1 MLKFKQFLILEE
13 QDAAKSALID
23 QLNSLIA
30 KRKELV
36 ANNAT
41 QEERNQLLQ
50 QIAAKKLEIDRFDSN
65 AKTAKMTT
73 APATTPKSAV
83 AGVDTEGP
91 PAPLTP
97 LTPEQRKQSAFD
109 ALQSGKLNEPTKEIL
124 TTPGN
129 DDMVRSLEPET
140 AGRQGLATDTLGKFS
155 KSFYRL

>member
-23 QLNSLIA
+23 EVNALIE
-30 KRKELV
+30 KRKDPNL
-36 ANNAT
+36 T
-41 QEERNQLLQ
+41 KEEGYQLLQ
-50 QIAAKKLEIDRFDSN
+50 QIAAKKAEIDRLDSA

-83 AGVDTEGP
+83 AGVDTEGS

>member
-23 QLNSLIA
+23 EVNALIQ
-30 KRKELV
+30 KRKDPNL
-36 ANNAT
+36 T
-41 QEERNQLLQ
+41 KEEGYQLLQ
-50 QIAAKKLEIDRFDSN
+50 QIAAKKAEIDRLDSA

-83 AGVDTEGP
+83 AGVDAEGP
-91 PAPLTP
+91 PAP

>member
-23 QLNSLIA
+23 ELNTLIE
-30 KRKELV
+30 KRKELN

-41 QEERNQLLQ
+41 PVEKLELLA
-50 QIAAKKLEIDRFDSN
+50 QIAAKKLEIDRLDSTAN
-65 AKTAKMTT
+65 TAKMTT
-73 APATTPKSAV
+73 APTTTPKSAV

-91 PAPLTP
+91 PAPLA
-97 LTPEQRKQSAFD
+97 PEQRKQSAFD

-124 TTPGN
+124 TTPRN

>member
-13 QDAAKSALID
+13 QDAAKSALVD
-23 QLNSLIA
+23 ELNSLVER
-30 KRKELV
+30 RKDPNL
-36 ANNAT
+36 T
-41 QEERNQLLQ
+41 KEEGYQLLQ
-50 QIAAKKLEIDRFDSN
+50 QIAAKKAEIDRLDSA

-97 LTPEQRKQSAFD
+97 EQRKQSAFD

-124 TTPGN
+124 TTPEN
-129 DDMVRSLEPET
+129 DNMVRSLEPET
-140 AGRQGLATDTLGKFS
+140 AGRQGLGTDTLGKFS

>member
-23 QLNSLIA
+23 EVNALIE

-41 QEERNQLLQ
+41 SVEKLELLK
-50 QIAAKKLEIDRFDSN
+50 QIAAKKAEIDRLDSA

-83 AGVDTEGP
+83 AGVDAEGP
-91 PAPLTP
+91 PAP

>member
-23 QLNSLIA
+23 EVNALIA

-50 QIAAKKLEIDRFDSN
+50 QIAAKKAEIDRFDSN

-83 AGVDTEGP
+83 AGVDTEGL
-91 PAPLTP
+91 PAP

-109 ALQSGKLNEPTKEIL
+109 ALQSGKLNEPTKEIF